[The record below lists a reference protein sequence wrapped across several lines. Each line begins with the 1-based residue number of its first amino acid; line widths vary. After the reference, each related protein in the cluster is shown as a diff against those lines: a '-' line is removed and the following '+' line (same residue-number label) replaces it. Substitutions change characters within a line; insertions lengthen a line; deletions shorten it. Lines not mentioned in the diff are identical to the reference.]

1 MEKPFVLL
9 VDDNEATTT
18 LMTAILHKEFE
29 VDVAADGM
37 DALEKLRTKN
47 YRAIVLDLLMPQ
59 LDGYGVLD
67 FLRDNNPAVLK
78 SVLVVSAALSR
89 KEMARVR
96 DYHVC
101 DVISK
106 PFEVDHLIGAVR
118 RCAGTEAG
126 PRGTILTSGVLLL
139 LADLLRQR
147 WM

>member
-9 VDDNEATTT
+9 IDDNEATTT
-18 LMTAILHKEFE
+18 LITAILHKEFD
-29 VDVAADGM
+29 VDVAADGT

-67 FLRDNNPAVLK
+67 FLRNNHPEVLK

-96 DYHVC
+96 EYHVC
-101 DVISK
+101 EIISK

-118 RCAGTEAG
+118 RCAGLEPG
-126 PRGTILTSGVLLL
+126 PRATILTSGMLLL